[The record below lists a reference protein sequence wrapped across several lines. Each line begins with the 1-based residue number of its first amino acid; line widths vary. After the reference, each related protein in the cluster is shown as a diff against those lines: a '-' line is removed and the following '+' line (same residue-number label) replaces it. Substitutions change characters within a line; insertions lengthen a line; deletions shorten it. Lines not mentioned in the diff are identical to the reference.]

1 MLHCQYC
8 SAMNDVVERVLS
20 SVSHSVGAEA
30 REKVRDYILLLASTG
45 KSGKQLERFGKAYL
59 EELFSPDRRYTGC

>member
-1 MLHCQYC
+1 
-8 SAMNDVVERVLS
+8 MNDVVERVLS

-30 REKVRDYILLLASTG
+30 REKVRAYILLLASTG
-45 KSGKQLERFGKAYL
+45 KSGKQLERLGKAYL